1 MRKSLQEFMRLLG
14 DESSIKKSPESEIDR
29 EARMKE
35 LATRIISPK
44 QQMEMDREKLMPDML
59 GEPEYEKEEDIDPK
73 FKIDIPD
80 TTADKGFVVDIP
92 DTSGDKGFQ
101 YKDPTRKIKNR
112 NPLDAIGKGI
122 NSPDINAL
130 TKEAQDQAKEDQASA
145 ISEAM
150 SASNRR
156 NAAMER
162 MLDSSDLK
170 NSQLQQTQLKKKK
183 YK

>member
-1 MRKSLQEFMRLLG
+1 MRRSLQEFMRLLG

-59 GEPEYEKEEDIDPK
+59 GEPEYEEEEDIDPK
-73 FKIDIPD
+73 FKIDKPD
-80 TTADKGFVVDIP
+80 I
-92 DTSGDKGFQ
+92 SGDKGFAVSLP
-101 YKDPTRKIKNR
+101 DTSNPIPLPDARVRKIKNR
-112 NPLDAIGKGI
+112 NPLDAIREGRS
-122 NSPDINAL
+122 SPDINAL
-130 TKEAQDQAKEDQASA
+130 TKEAQDQAKADQSSA

-156 NAAMER
+156 NSAMDK
-162 MLDSSDLK
+162 MLGSSDLENLK
-170 NSQLQQTQLKKKK
+170 MQSKKKK
-183 YK
+183 K

>member
-1 MRKSLQEFMRLLG
+1 MRRSLQEFMRLLG

-59 GEPEYEKEEDIDPK
+59 GEPEYEEEEHIDPK
-73 FKIDIPD
+73 FKIDKPD
-80 TTADKGFVVDIP
+80 I
-92 DTSGDKGFQ
+92 SGDKGFAVSLP
-101 YKDPTRKIKNR
+101 DTSNPIPLPDARVRKIKNR
-112 NPLDAIGKGI
+112 NPLDAIREGR
-122 NSPDINAL
+122 
-130 TKEAQDQAKEDQASA
+130 SA

-156 NAAMER
+156 DSVMQKI
-162 MLDSSDLK
+162 LGSSDLENLK
-170 NSQLQQTQLKKKK
+170 MQSKKKK
-183 YK
+183 K